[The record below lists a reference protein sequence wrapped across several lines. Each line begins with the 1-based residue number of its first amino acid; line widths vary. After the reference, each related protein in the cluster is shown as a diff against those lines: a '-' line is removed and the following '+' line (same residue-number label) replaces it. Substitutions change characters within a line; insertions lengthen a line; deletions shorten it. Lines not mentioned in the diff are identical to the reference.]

1 MSALGALLD
10 SLPRTTLV
18 VGKGGV
24 GKTTC
29 AVGLAA
35 LFARRGERTLL
46 MSTDPAAALTEVIGA
61 PVSTNAS
68 PVAGEP
74 LLDARQLSAAELR
87 REFLER
93 WRDTIAEIIDRGTY
107 LDRDDVDGIVDATL
121 PGVDEIFALLAL
133 ADVLADNTGQ
143 YARIVVDT
151 APTGHTL
158 RLLAMPETFRA
169 LLSMLDLMQDKHRFM
184 VRALTHRYRRDRA
197 DEFLDEMRRRIDGLR
212 AALSDARSVAAVVIT
227 RDEPVVEAET
237 RRYVESLEALRMR
250 VAAVIGLGKEGREIG
265 DGGLRAADEGRGI
278 GDGGDFAMYW
288 IPLAPTPPRGLT
300 GVVKTLERIV
310 RVSIGEAPN
319 RPPRVI
325 LRREA
330 PKGSLSIQGSSNSLG
345 AKAIL
350 SLASLAQDDT
360 QGPAQDGLPL
370 TIVAGKGGVG
380 KSTVACALG
389 IAAAD
394 EFDGLTLLVS
404 TDPAPSIADALGA
417 VNAPWAESDVEFAL
431 DDPPRLVVRQMDA
444 TAAFARVRDQ
454 YSTRIDAL
462 FDALVGRGVDVER
475 DRAILR
481 DLFRLAPPG
490 IDEVYALSI
499 LGDALHEQ
507 RFARI
512 IIDPAPTGH
521 LLRLLEM
528 PAIALD
534 WSHRLMRLMLKYRDV
549 VGLGDTARELLDFA
563 KRTRALDALL
573 HDRERCGVIV
583 VTLDEPVVRAE
594 TARLCAAVRARG
606 IAVTGVLWNRVQSA
620 PSPLPAGV
628 SDRQFCAE
636 EATPPPIG
644 AQALREWSTSWHELS
659 LNS

>member
-1 MSALGALLD
+1 
-10 SLPRTTLV
+10 
-18 VGKGGV
+18 
-24 GKTTC
+24 
-29 AVGLAA
+29 
-35 LFARRGERTLL
+35 
-46 MSTDPAAALTEVIGA
+46 
-61 PVSTNAS
+61 
-68 PVAGEP
+68 
-74 LLDARQLSAAELR
+74 
-87 REFLER
+87 
-93 WRDTIAEIIDRGTY
+93 
-107 LDRDDVDGIVDATL
+107 
-121 PGVDEIFALLAL
+121 
-133 ADVLADNTGQ
+133 
-143 YARIVVDT
+143 
-151 APTGHTL
+151 
-158 RLLAMPETFRA
+158 
-169 LLSMLDLMQDKHRFM
+169 
-184 VRALTHRYRRDRA
+184 
-197 DEFLDEMRRRIDGLR
+197 
-212 AALSDARSVAAVVIT
+212 
-227 RDEPVVEAET
+227 
-237 RRYVESLEALRMR
+237 
-250 VAAVIGLGKEGREIG
+250 VIGLGKEGRKM
-265 DGGLRAADEGRGI
+265 R
-278 GDGGDFAMYW
+278 DGGDFAMYW
-288 IPLAPTPPRGLT
+288 IPLAPTPPLGLT
-300 GVVKTLERIV
+300 SVTKTVERIK
-310 RVSIGEAPN
+310 RVVSRKSRVILRREAAPV
-319 RPPRVI
+319 VI

-360 QGPAQDGLPL
+360 QGQL